1 MSKNTTT
8 SSLYLTIYADR
19 FPTSKA
25 SSSTKNTTAAKSSD
39 KGSSHPENGNAF
51 DLKPESGSGSDD
63 FTLTARFDQ
72 LVPSLPIGT
81 TTSSTTRSSLRI
93 ASISRLI
100 RRPTPRA
107 SLLTGR
113 RGEARK
119 SRCLSRCLRSVEKG
133 AKGLAEELRTNP
145 QHPEFKGCGFTLV
158 SREDPERVVRK
169 TAKGWGDWLIELD
182 GGEVDG
188 EDET

>member
-72 LVPSLPIGT
+72 LVPFPSHWHHDELYDSFEFTYRQHFEAYSEANTTRIVADWEKRGGT
-81 TTSSTTRSSLRI
+81 EEPLLEPLLAICRERRKDLLKSSGRILNTRSSRGVG
-93 ASISRLI
+93 SR
-100 RRPTPRA
+100 
-107 SLLTGR
+107 
-113 RGEARK
+113 
-119 SRCLSRCLRSVEKG
+119 
-133 AKGLAEELRTNP
+133 
-145 QHPEFKGCGFTLV
+145 
-158 SREDPERVVRK
+158 
-169 TAKGWGDWLIELD
+169 W
-182 GGEVDG
+182 
-188 EDET
+188 